1 MTEQET
7 AQVTAYI
14 ASLQQQ
20 HAAALRTMQAQH
32 AHALQVAEKYRKIAQ
47 ADSLKMGTA
56 VHEIWKLSN
65 QPAPP
70 PAAQLAV
77 YVRQI
82 INHYCPDFDVPF

>member
-20 HAAALRTMQAQH
+20 HAAAIHALQAQH
-32 AHALQVAEKYRKIAQ
+32 TKALQTEQKYRKIAQ
-47 ADSLKMGTA
+47 ADAIKMGVA

-70 PAAQLAV
+70 PADRLAV
-77 YVRQI
+77 CVRQI
-82 INHYCPDFDVPF
+82 INYYCPDFDIPF